1 MGLVKEKENTR
12 KKLIQIVALVI
23 PFLSGLFYFILPN
36 PFTLLLI
43 AGIWAAIGLPIVN
56 IGAIYL
62 INKLDVELQPK
73 PITKIFLWVSLI
85 LQLTMA
91 LLIIYDMTIGF

>member
-1 MGLVKEKENTR
+1 MGLVKEKEDTR

>member
-1 MGLVKEKENTR
+1 MNNEKETISKEEAAAILKSVDSTKR
-12 KKLIQIVALVI
+12 DAIKSFRI
-23 PFLSGLFYFILPN
+23 P
-36 PFTLLLI
+36 LLLI
-43 AGIWAAIGLPIVN
+43 AGIWAAMGLPIVN

>member
-1 MGLVKEKENTR
+1 MVKEKEDTR